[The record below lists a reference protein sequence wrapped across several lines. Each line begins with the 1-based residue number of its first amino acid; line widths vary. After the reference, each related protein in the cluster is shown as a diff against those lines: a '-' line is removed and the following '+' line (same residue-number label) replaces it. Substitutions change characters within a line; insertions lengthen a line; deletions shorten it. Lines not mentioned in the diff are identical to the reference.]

1 MANQRFNKQVDETR
15 GMKDGGRVKK
25 KVIKLEEM
33 SLEER
38 VNNMKNT
45 GRENL
50 LEEVGRLDAR
60 KNPNSNDRAEKRRVM
75 SEIKDGYKKGG
86 KVKKKRGCGMAKRGF
101 GRA

>member
-1 MANQRFNKQVDETR
+1 
-15 GMKDGGRVKK
+15 
-25 KVIKLEEM
+25 M

-101 GRA
+101 GKA